1 MKKRH
6 PFNWLQ
12 IVIHIAGWIP
22 LVLITYYFFT
32 NNLTVNPIQ
41 DIEQRLGRVAL
52 YFLVATLAVTPL
64 STMTGWSGLL
74 PRRRALGLYAFFY
87 ASLHVLV
94 FLGLDYGFN
103 FSQILPLLT
112 GKLYLIIGVLAFSM
126 LLPLAVTSFDYFIRH
141 MGKNWKRLHWLIYP
155 AGLIVILHY
164 SLSLKG
170 NLFTLKGN
178 ILQPLIWGIVIILLL
193 ILRLPA
199 LRRWI
204 SSVRRNIAGIHL

>member
-1 MKKRH
+1 VNKSH
-6 PFNWLQ
+6 PLNWLQ

-22 LVLITYYFFT
+22 LALIIYYFFI

-64 STMTGWSGLL
+64 YTMTGWSGLL

-112 GKLYLIIGVLAFSM
+112 GKLYLVIGALAFSM

-141 MGKNWKRLHWLIYP
+141 MRKKWKRLHWLIYP

-193 ILRLPA
+193 ILRLPP

-204 SSVRRNIAGIHL
+204 SSLRRNVAGVHL